1 MLLSDFHSCLST
13 ISEYEYKIEIILYC
27 ADCHT
32 FEKVHIP
39 LNSEALCSSSVPPPL
54 WVKLMLVSP
63 TFDKLNS
70 FSKEQNWAVC
80 RWRENSQ
87 LVGLQAW
94 HWKI

>member
-39 LNSEALCSSSVPPPL
+39 LNSEALCFGGSVLRCFGASGAAPQHIRPDGQIFPHPHSQGSTRPRSPSPGL
-54 WVKLMLVSP
+54 LSYLV
-63 TFDKLNS
+63 L
-70 FSKEQNWAVC
+70 
-80 RWRENSQ
+80 
-87 LVGLQAW
+87 
-94 HWKI
+94 